1 MILQSTAVLIII
13 VGLIVL
19 YVTEIIPMSIST
31 IFTCFAMALCGIV
44 PFSGIFAGFGSDMC
58 MLVAG
63 MMVVN
68 ATLFKTGAAVLLGRG
83 INKFVGNS
91 EKLFIA
97 VIILLS
103 AAVSAFLSNVATTA
117 LFLPIIDSVSKY
129 SQGRILKKN
138 TYMLL
143 GISVVT
149 GGILTMVGSP
159 SQLLAQEVLLR
170 TGCRPIDFFELG
182 TLGLP
187 RVALIL
193 LYYLTLG
200 YWLQKKVFTFNESVS
215 YDMDKYEEVIS
226 IDNKKIITSMTIMLF
241 CIIGFVTQI
250 WTGGTVALLGACL
263 CILTR
268 CISEKEAYRAISWST
283 IVILACDLCIASGIQ
298 TSGVGDIIA
307 KAVIRIL
314 GDSPSNITIT
324 AVLVGFS
331 AVMSN
336 IMSQTAT
343 VAVLTPVGVSI
354 ALELNM
360 DPTIAAMG
368 IVGAS
373 TLSCCTPTATIPMV
387 MTLPA
392 GYRFTD
398 YIKVGGPLAIM
409 GYLLTVIV
417 ICWKI

>member
-1 MILQSTAVLIII
+1 
-13 VGLIVL
+13 
-19 YVTEIIPMSIST
+19 
-31 IFTCFAMALCGIV
+31 
-44 PFSGIFAGFGSDMC
+44 
-58 MLVAG
+58 
-63 MMVVN
+63 
-68 ATLFKTGAAVLLGRG
+68 
-83 INKFVGNS
+83 
-91 EKLFIA
+91 
-97 VIILLS
+97 
-103 AAVSAFLSNVATTA
+103 
-117 LFLPIIDSVSKY
+117 
-129 SQGRILKKN
+129 
-138 TYMLL
+138 
-143 GISVVT
+143 
-149 GGILTMVGSP
+149 
-159 SQLLAQEVLLR
+159 LR